1 MSKVRVVFLGTPQF
15 AVTCL
20 KSLVA
25 DEHFEVVA
33 VVTQPDRPAGRKMQL
48 QSSEVKSYCLA
59 HGIKVIT
66 PENVNTDV
74 ILQQIEV
81 WGAEVA
87 VVVAY
92 GQLLTDPFLKLFPL
106 GAVNIH
112 GSLLPRWRGA
122 APIQRAIEQ
131 GDAMTGVALQKI
143 VKKLDAGDV
152 LGVRKVAITE
162 DTDAQQLFQQLALE
176 SQDLLR
182 VELMDYVRGNLV
194 GTPQDPTQVTY
205 AKKIE
210 KSEGELRWE
219 QSAVLLSQKVRAF
232 VMGPGTWTFLNKK
245 KIKIHKV
252 KVISSVK
259 TAMGS
264 TTNTPLSASP
274 SSVKPGTIIK
284 AEGSE
289 LWVQAGG
296 GSVLALLELQP
307 ESRNRISSTEFLKGY
322 GLKKGDIFAGE
333 V

>member
-1 MSKVRVVFLGTPQF
+1 MSKVRVVFLGTPDF

-33 VVTQPDRPAGRKMQL
+33 AVTQPDRPAGRKMQL
-48 QSSEVKSYCLA
+48 QPSEVKSYCLA

-66 PENVNTDV
+66 PENINTDV

-92 GQLLTDPFLKLFPL
+92 GQLLTDQFLKLFPL

-131 GDAMTGVALQKI
+131 GDTTTGVALQKI

-176 SQDLLR
+176 SQELLR

-194 GTPQDPTQVTY
+194 GTPQDATQVTY

-210 KSEGELRWE
+210 KSEGELRWD
-219 QSAVLLSQKVRAF
+219 QSAVRLSQKVRAF
-232 VMGPGTWTFLNKK
+232 VMGPGTWTFFNKK

-252 KVISSVK
+252 KVISLEAAGETS
-259 TAMGS
+259 S
-264 TTNTPLSASP
+264 SAAA
-274 SSVKPGTIIK
+274 KPGTVIK
-284 AEGSE
+284 AENSE
-289 LWVQAGG
+289 LWVQAGE

-307 ESRNRISSTEFLKGY
+307 ESRNRISSAEFLKGY
-322 GLKKGDIFAGE
+322 GLTKGDVFEGE